1 MMRGFRQKLIKKTTG
16 SSSSSRKRDKD
27 KDKDKEREKERHRF
41 SSSSSSSSSI
51 LPSSSKK
58 TESSSSRGSE
68 KLRSSSSSSSGSSH
82 HRHHSSQSSTHN
94 SGSGAGSSS
103 EPSASTPSRSLPRS
117 KSTTSTSPAGSPRA
131 RTSGS
136 NSNNSG
142 SGSDTSNRVLS
153 SSSQQTSNQS
163 RSGQAP
169 APAPATAT
177 TTTATSNTTAL
188 PGGIS
193 NSGSGPGSELLATPK
208 IITPGIVV
216 DSGTNVTTDTVA
228 ANGTQHMAS
237 PVATA
242 ATHQAIDN
250 PLQYSPF
257 NSTNSPNSHALSS
270 PGFPGSGDAET
281 AAVNIHSPPQQQQQQ
296 HGYFTP
302 NTTMGGVVAG
312 AVSNSAN
319 GNAYSHIIA
328 NSLQAT
334 MPSPG
339 SPSMEMTRASHSFE
353 KISKLNTDAD
363 LDMIRTPQRH
373 SSSYFE
379 ASRYTQITKLP
390 GFDEVSPE
398 EKIPLFIAKLDQ
410 CNIMF
415 DFNDPSFDIQGKE
428 IKRYTLQELIE
439 FIVTNRFT
447 YTNELYLHMV
457 VMFKINLFRP
467 IPPPVNPVGDIYDPD
482 EDEPVNDLAW
492 PHMQLVYE
500 LFLRFVESPDFN
512 HQIAKQ
518 YIDQNFILKLLDLF
532 DSEDIRERDCL
543 KTTLHR
549 IYGKFLSL
557 RSFIRK
563 SIGNIFLQFIYE
575 TERFNGIAE
584 MLEILG
590 SIINGFALPLK
601 EEHKLFLVRVLIPL
615 HKVRC
620 LSLYHPQLAYCIVQ
634 YLEKEPLLTEEVVMG
649 LLRYWPKV
657 NSTKEIMFLN
667 EIEDIFEVIEPLE
680 FIKVEVPLFVQLAK
694 CMASSNFQV
703 AEKVLS
709 YWNNEYFLNLCIEN
723 AEVILPIV
731 FPTLYE
737 LTAQLEFDTLLPMGN
752 PQDTIAGSGGRN
764 GSGHKGAGGDN
775 GGNFGNSSNN
785 NTGNNDESINGMLRG
800 PDLLME
806 LNNEMSDPYLL
817 VEQAINSG
825 SWNKAIHAMAF
836 KALKIFMETNPVLY
850 ENYNALYLS
859 RIKENEKRKL
869 KRDEEWR
876 NLENYVK
883 ALKLADKKENV
894 AGVGVNDSG
903 NAPAVSNPGDGTSPD
918 VDNRS
923 KDSLHGA
930 GVEEGSVTE
939 NNVVPHQAS
948 NSVPVQGGVMV
959 DGDDSD
965 DDLDNEILVDASN
978 GEDDNKLIGGNNSG
992 MMVTK

>member
-27 KDKDKEREKERHRF
+27 KDKDKEREKERHR
-41 SSSSSSSSSI
+41 SSSSSI

-58 TESSSSRGSE
+58 VESSSSRGSE
-68 KLRSSSSSSSGSSH
+68 KLRSGSSGSSGSSH
-82 HRHHSSQSSTHN
+82 HRHHSSQSSSHT
-94 SGSGAGSSS
+94 SGSATGSRSSS
-103 EPSASTPSRSLPRS
+103 ESSAPVTSRSSPRS
-117 KSTTSTSPAGSPRA
+117 KSTAATSPAASPRA
-131 RTSGS
+131 RTSG
-136 NSNNSG
+136 G
-142 SGSDTSNRVLS
+142 GDTSSGAFS
-153 SSSQQTSNQS
+153 SSSQQPPSQS

-169 APAPATAT
+169 APTPATAT

-193 NSGSGPGSELLATPK
+193 GPEMLANPK
-208 IITPGIVV
+208 IIAPGIVV
-216 DSGTNVTTDTVA
+216 DSSANVTTDTGGS
-228 ANGTQHMAS
+228 NGTQHMAS
-237 PVATA
+237 PVTATG
-242 ATHQAIDN
+242 THQPVDN

-257 NSTNSPNSHALSS
+257 NNTNSPNSHVLSS

-281 AAVNIHSPPQQQQQQ
+281 VPPPAAVNIHSPQQQQQQQQQ

-302 NTTMGGVVAG
+302 NSTAGGVIAG
-312 AVSNSAN
+312 TVSNSAS

-557 RSFIRK
+557 RSFIRR

-764 GSGHKGAGGDN
+764 GGGHKGAGSDSN
-775 GGNFGNSSNN
+775 GNYGNSSNN
-785 NTGNNDESINGMLRG
+785 NAGNNDESINGMLRG

-883 ALKLADKKENV
+883 ALKLADKKETV
-894 AGVGVNDSG
+894 AGVDTNESG
-903 NAPAVSNPGDGTSPD
+903 NTTTVSNPGGDTIPD
-918 VDNRS
+918 THNNG

-930 GVEEGSVTE
+930 GVEEANVTD
-939 NNVVPHQAS
+939 NNVVSNQGS
-948 NSVPVQGGVMV
+948 NSAPVQEGVTMA
-959 DGDDSD
+959 GDDSD

-978 GEDDNKLIGGNNSG
+978 GEDDNKLIGANDGG
-992 MMVTK
+992 AMVTK